1 MAQRD
6 GEWLAAI
13 ETVPYFTI
21 RCAQGFTARKDGL
34 EYIAA
39 GLANY
44 LIR

>member
-6 GEWLAAI
+6 GDWLAAI
-13 ETVPYFTI
+13 KTVHYLTI

-34 EYIAA
+34 EYIVA